1 MKVNRKLMIIS
12 MVIIAFLAVGA
23 VSASENVTNDLETAD
38 FHETITV
45 DDNLNDA
52 VAADDESEKFHHL
65 KVKWL

>member
-23 VSASENVTNDLETAD
+23 VSASENVTNDLEIAD
-38 FHETITV
+38 FQETIAV

-52 VAADDESEKFHHL
+52 VAADDESTSK
-65 KVKWL
+65 